1 MFIENNQWMNSFETI
16 TGKTHLKIEM
26 PNQDAVMSEVIEE
39 DFLISAVADGHGS
52 KKCTR
57 SHLGALYAVEAA
69 IEVAKNIKDDF
80 IKDNVINT
88 KSIGKHY
95 TKKVISLWRKK
106 IDEHLEKEPMEF
118 DILEGLSSKEIKS
131 IKKNPYVSYGST
143 LLIVILIKDFIVC
156 YQLGDGDILFVS
168 KSNKVTKPIKR
179 DTRHIANDTS
189 SLCLNRPEKEFKIKV
204 FRDLNHVLQM
214 ILLSTDGYSN
224 SFSSETGFFKV
235 GSDLIE
241 MISEDGFSVID
252 ENLKEWIEET
262 SNHGSGDDTS
272 VSILTRI
279 NKTDEL
285 EAASS

>member
-69 IEVAKNIKDDF
+69 IEVAKNIKGDF
-80 IKDNVINT
+80 IKDDVINT